1 MVRTPGV
8 LWDRVM
14 TRTLLLTLGVLLPV
28 PLVAEPLAEPPVIGS
43 AGGSLSLLVVA
54 REQRLVGVPG
64 QPVGWVYEICR
75 YRASVGARRRCP
87 GPGTTAEQLTT
98 CPRAD
103 DPPVSPYGGVRLQVE
118 PGDTLRVRL
127 VNCLPAVAR
136 GRPFAGEF
144 KHVGEE
150 GETLLQYNPTN
161 LHTHGLLVEPR
172 CPTPGDNTYGDWIF
186 VLAID
191 PQNHPPAELVGRHS
205 CQATEPAAG
214 RIGHGRHS
222 VGLDVKTDG
231 IVDYR
236 YRAIDP

>member
-28 PLVAEPLAEPPVIGS
+28 PLVAEPLAEQPVIGS

-75 YRASVGARRRCP
+75 YRASEGARRRCP

-172 CPTPGDNTYGDWIF
+172 CPTPGDDTYGDWIF